1 MPLRR
6 KARLPVMRRSAI
18 EGGKAPIAALAL
30 QCAYFPLRCG
40 GEVIVF
46 NCIGWIL
53 SKNRNAGSH

>member
-30 QCAYFPLRCG
+30 QCAISLCAA
-40 GEVIVF
+40 GE
-46 NCIGWIL
+46 
-53 SKNRNAGSH
+53 K